1 MLLVLDMGNT
11 NITIGVYEG
20 EQLLLQSRIAT
31 DRTKMEDQYAVE
43 LMDLMRLYKL
53 ESTAFSGAIL
63 ASVVPPLNHAI
74 CGAVKKAV
82 GVTPLLVG
90 PGTKTGLNIR
100 IDNPSQL
107 GADLLVGAVAAV
119 ETVGYPCIVWDLGTA
134 TTVSVV
140 DKDGAFRG
148 GAIMPGVAVSLN
160 ALTHTS
166 SLLPSV
172 GFDMPKKV
180 IGTNTEDSMRSGCI
194 LGTASMIDGMCD
206 RIEEELGAS
215 CSVIATG
222 GLSRMI
228 VPHCK
233 RDIRIVSTLMMDGLK
248 IIYDKNI
255 NQG

>member
-1 MLLVLDMGNT
+1 MLLAIDVGNT
-11 NITIGVYEG
+11 NIKIGVFNG
-20 EQLLLQSRIAT
+20 DSLLFQARLST
-31 DRTKMEDQYAVE
+31 DRLKTEDEYAVSF
-43 LMDLMRLYKL
+43 KN
-53 ESTAFSGAIL
+53 IL
-63 ASVVPPLNHAI
+63 DIHKVLIGDIKGSIVSSVVPGISYNI
-74 CGAVKKAV
+74 KKAV
-82 GVTPLLVG
+82 ALLTGVTPLEVG
-90 PGTKTGLNIR
+90 PGIKTGLNIK
-100 IDNPSQL
+100 IDNPAIL
-107 GADLLVGAVAAV
+107 GADLVVSCVAALNIV
-119 ETVGYPCIVWDLGTA
+119 KTPCIIVSMGTA
-134 TTVSVV
+134 TTFSVIDTNRV
-140 DKDGAFRG
+140 MRG